1 MKPAGIDHVVL
12 RVRDRAVAEA
22 FYIDVIGCALER
34 RQDRIGMTQLRA
46 GASLIDL
53 VEIDGVLG
61 KQGGAAPG
69 VEGRNLDHFCIAIE
83 GFDLEMVK
91 AELVAKG
98 VDLGDEGDR
107 FGASG
112 LSVSIYLKDP
122 DGNGL
127 ELRG

>member
-22 FYIDVIGCALER
+22 FYRDVIGCVLER
-34 RQDRIGMTQLRA
+34 RQDAIGMTQLRA
-46 GASLIDL
+46 GSSLIDL

-61 KQGGAAPG
+61 RRGDAAPG
-69 VEGRNLDHFCIAIE
+69 AEGRNLDHFCIAIE
-83 GFDLEMVK
+83 GFDVETVK

-98 VDLGDEGDR
+98 VALGEEGER
-107 FGASG
+107 YGASG
-112 LSVSIYLKDP
+112 LSTSIYLQDP

>member
-22 FYIDVIGCALER
+22 FYMDVIGCALER

-53 VEIDGVLG
+53 VEIGGVLG

-83 GFDLEMVK
+83 GFDLETVK

-98 VDLGDEGDR
+98 VELGDEGER
-107 FGASG
+107 HGASG

-127 ELRG
+127 ELRR

>member
-34 RQDRIGMTQLRA
+34 RQDKIGMTQLRA
-46 GASLIDL
+46 GSSLIDL

-69 VEGRNLDHFCIAIE
+69 AGGRNLDHFCIAIE
-83 GFDLEMVK
+83 GFDLETVK
-91 AELVAKG
+91 AELIAKG

>member
-22 FYIDVIGCALER
+22 FYRDVIGCGLER
-34 RQDRIGMTQLRA
+34 RQDAIGMTQLRA
-46 GASLIDL
+46 GSSLIDL

-61 KQGGAAPG
+61 RRGGAAPG
-69 VEGRNLDHFCIAIE
+69 AEGRNLDHFCIAIE
-83 GFDLEMVK
+83 GFDVETVK

-98 VDLGDEGDR
+98 VELGEEGER
-107 FGASG
+107 HGASG
-112 LSVSIYLKDP
+112 LSTSIYLRDP

>member
-22 FYIDVIGCALER
+22 FYMDVIGCGLER
-34 RQDRIGMTQLRA
+34 RQDAIGMTQLRA
-46 GASLIDL
+46 GSSLIDL
-53 VEIDGVLG
+53 VAIDGVLG
-61 KQGGAAPG
+61 RQGGAAPG
-69 VEGRNLDHFCIAIE
+69 AEGRNLDHFCIAIE
-83 GFDLEMVK
+83 GFDVETVK

-98 VDLGDEGDR
+98 VALGEEGER

-112 LSVSIYLKDP
+112 LSTSLYLRDP

>member
-12 RVRDRAVAEA
+12 RVKDRKVSEA
-22 FYIDVIGCALER
+22 FYRDVIGCVLER
-34 RQDRIGMTQLRA
+34 HQDKIGMTQLRA

-53 VEIDGVLG
+53 VQIDGVLG
-61 KQGGAAPG
+61 QQGGAAPG
-69 VEGRNLDHFCIAIE
+69 EEGRNMDHFCIAIE
-83 GFDLEMVK
+83 GFDLEIIK
-91 AELVAKG
+91 AELRAKG
-98 VDLGDEGDR
+98 VDLGDGGDR

-112 LSVSIYLKDP
+112 LSRSIYLKDP

>member
-1 MKPAGIDHVVL
+1 MKPTGIDHVVL

-22 FYIDVIGCALER
+22 FYMDVIGCALER

-53 VEIDGVLG
+53 VVVDGVLG
-61 KQGGAAPG
+61 RQGGAAPG
-69 VEGRNLDHFCIAIE
+69 VEGRNLDHFCLAIAD
-83 GFDLEMVK
+83 FDVETVK
-91 AELVAKG
+91 AELLAKG
-98 VDLGDEGDR
+98 VTLGDEGER
-107 FGASG
+107 HGASG

>member
-12 RVRDRAVAEA
+12 RVRDRAVSEA
-22 FYIDVIGCALER
+22 FYMDVIGCVLER
-34 RQDRIGMTQLRA
+34 RQEKIGMTQLRA
-46 GASLIDL
+46 GVSLIDL
-53 VEIDGVLG
+53 VELDGVLG
-61 KQGGAAPG
+61 RQGGAAPG

-83 GFDLEMVK
+83 GFDLETVK
-91 AELVAKG
+91 AELLAKG
-98 VDLGDEGDR
+98 VELGEEGDR

-112 LSVSIYLKDP
+112 LSTSIYLKDP

>member
-22 FYIDVIGCALER
+22 FYRNVIGCALER

-46 GASLIDL
+46 GSSLIDL
-53 VEIDGVLG
+53 VQIDGILG
-61 KQGGAAPG
+61 QQGGAAPG
-69 VEGRNLDHFCIAIE
+69 AEGRNMDHFCIAIE
-83 GFDLEMVK
+83 GFDLEAVK

-98 VDLGDEGDR
+98 VALGDEGER
-107 FGASG
+107 HGASG

>member
-1 MKPAGIDHVVL
+1 MKPIGIDHVVL

-22 FYIDVIGCALER
+22 FYIDVIGCVLER
-34 RQDRIGMTQLRA
+34 RQDKIGMTQVRA
-46 GASLIDL
+46 GSSLIDL
-53 VEIDGVLG
+53 VQIDGVLG
-61 KQGGAAPG
+61 QQGGAAPG

-83 GFDLEMVK
+83 GFDIDAVR
-91 AELVAKG
+91 AELRAKG
-98 VDLGDEGDR
+98 VEPGEEGDR

-112 LSVSIYLKDP
+112 LSRSIYLQDP

>member
-22 FYIDVIGCALER
+22 FYMDVIGCTLER
-34 RQDRIGMTQLRA
+34 RQEHIGMTQLRA
-46 GASLIDL
+46 GSSLIDL
-53 VEIDGVLG
+53 VDIDGVLG
-61 KQGGAAPG
+61 RQGGAAPG
-69 VEGRNLDHFCIAIE
+69 VEGRNLDHFCLAIE
-83 GFDLEMVK
+83 GFDLETVK
-91 AELVAKG
+91 AELQAKG
-98 VDLGDEGDR
+98 VMLGDEGQR
-107 FGASG
+107 HGASG

>member
-1 MKPAGIDHVVL
+1 MKPNGIDHVVL

-22 FYIDVIGCALER
+22 FYMGVIGCVLER

-46 GASLIDL
+46 GSSLIDL

-61 KQGGAAPG
+61 RQGGPAPG
-69 VEGRNLDHFCIAIE
+69 PDGRNMDHFCIAIAD
-83 GFDLEMVK
+83 FDVEAVK
-91 AELVAKG
+91 AELRAKG
-98 VDLGDEGDR
+98 VEPGEEGER
-107 FGASG
+107 HGASG

>member
-22 FYIDVIGCALER
+22 FYMDVIGCELER

-46 GASLIDL
+46 GVSLIDL

-61 KQGGAAPG
+61 RQGGAAPG
-69 VEGRNLDHFCIAIE
+69 VEARNLDHFCIAIE
-83 GFDLEMVK
+83 GFDLETVK

-98 VDLGDEGDR
+98 VELGDEGER
-107 FGASG
+107 HGASG

-127 ELRG
+127 ELRR

>member
-12 RVRDRAVAEA
+12 RVRDRAVAET
-22 FYIDVIGCALER
+22 FYMDVIGCTLER
-34 RQDRIGMTQLRA
+34 RQDRIGMTHLRA

-61 KQGGAAPG
+61 KQGGAGPG
-69 VEGRNLDHFCIAIE
+69 AEGRNLDHFCLAIE
-83 GFDLEMVK
+83 GFDLQAVR

-98 VDLGDEGDR
+98 VTLGEEGER
-107 FGASG
+107 HGASG

>member
-22 FYIDVIGCALER
+22 FYMDVIGCVLER
-34 RQDRIGMTQLRA
+34 RQDAIGMTQLRA
-46 GASLIDL
+46 GSSLIDL

-61 KQGGAAPG
+61 RRGGAAPG
-69 VEGRNLDHFCIAIE
+69 AEGRNLDHFCIAIE
-83 GFDLEMVK
+83 GFDVETVK

-98 VDLGDEGDR
+98 VALGEEGER
-107 FGASG
+107 YGASG
-112 LSVSIYLKDP
+112 LSTSIYLQDP

>member
-22 FYIDVIGCALER
+22 FYRDVIGCGLER

-46 GASLIDL
+46 GSSLIDL

-83 GFDLEMVK
+83 GFDLEAVK

-98 VDLGDEGDR
+98 VALGDEGER
-107 FGASG
+107 HGASG
-112 LSVSIYLKDP
+112 LSVSIYLEDP